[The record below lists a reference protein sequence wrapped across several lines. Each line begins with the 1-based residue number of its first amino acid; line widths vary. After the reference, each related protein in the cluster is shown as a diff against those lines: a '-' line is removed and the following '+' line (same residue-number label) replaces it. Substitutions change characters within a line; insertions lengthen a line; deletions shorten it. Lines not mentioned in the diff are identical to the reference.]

1 MKYIDEFRDTRIV
14 KELASRIKNI
24 RTGPVNI
31 MEVCGTHTMAIFR
44 SGLRSLLPPRIT
56 IISGPGC
63 PVCVTAQDDIDRML
77 ALARM
82 PEVIITTFGDMLK
95 VPGSAGSLEKERA
108 QGADIR
114 IVYSPLD
121 ALEIARAESGKEVV
135 FLGVGFET
143 TAPAVASTIWDAH
156 RDKIKNFSVYS
167 CHKCIPPALAALLA
181 ARELRLHGFICPGH
195 VSTIIGSRA
204 YDFVAEDYGIPC
216 VVSGFEPVDILE
228 AIRMLL
234 EKIEKKKAS
243 VSIQYRR
250 AVNPGGNPA
259 ALQLLSEVFESCDG
273 KWRGLGTIEKS
284 GLALRKRFFGFDAA
298 KRFTLRPGRCRQP
311 KGCLCGEVLRGVKTP
326 AECGLFA
333 KACTPENPYG
343 PCMVSSEGTCAAWFK
358 YGDRK

>member
-14 KELASRIKNI
+14 KELASKIKNI

-44 SGLRSLLPPRIT
+44 SGLRSLLPAHIT

-77 ALARM
+77 SLARI
-82 PEVIITTFGDMLK
+82 PGVIITTFGDMLK
-95 VPGSAGSLEKERA
+95 VPGSSGSLEKERA

-121 ALEIARAESGKEVV
+121 ALEIARAESGKQIV

-143 TAPAVASTIWDAH
+143 TAPAVASTVWDAH
-156 RDKIKNFSVYS
+156 RGKIRNFSVYS
-167 CHKCIPPALAALLA
+167 CHKRIPPALAALLA

-195 VSTIIGSRA
+195 VSTIIGSHA
-204 YDFVAEDYGIPC
+204 YDFVAEGYGIPC

-228 AIRMLL
+228 AVRMLL
-234 EKIEKKKAS
+234 EQIEKKKAS
-243 VSIQYRR
+243 VGIQYRR
-250 AVNPGGNPA
+250 AVNPDGNPA
-259 ALQLLSEVFESCDG
+259 ALRLLSEVFESCDG
-273 KWRGLGTIEKS
+273 RWRGLGTIKKS
-284 GLALRKRFFGFDAA
+284 GLALRKRFARFDAA
-298 KRFTLRPGRCRQP
+298 KRFTLKAGRCRQP
-311 KGCLCGEVLRGVKTP
+311 EGCLCGEVLRGVKTP
-326 AECGLFA
+326 AECRLFA
-333 KACTPENPYG
+333 KACTPEKPFG

-358 YGDRK
+358 YNRKG